1 MNIAF
6 EDVRITSKN
15 LKKMIM
21 DRGLDKVFKTFVYE
35 YSEYTLPLFLS
46 EKDKEIKP
54 TDYSIFNYFASYIKE
69 EYENWDLKFIEEP
82 KVEEVIIEEPK
93 VEEVII

>member
-1 MNIAF
+1 
-6 EDVRITSKN
+6 
-15 LKKMIM
+15 MIM

-54 TDYSIFNYFASYIKE
+54 TDYSLFNYFNSYIKE
-69 EYENWDLKFIEEP
+69 E
-82 KVEEVIIEEPK
+82 
-93 VEEVII
+93 